1 MCSIERLEYSFGEVL
16 PCKNLQINVLETEL
30 TLEREYKFMYSMDQ
44 VL

>member
-1 MCSIERLEYSFGEVL
+1 MCSIERLEYSFGKVL

-30 TLEREYKFMYSMDQ
+30 TLEREDICLYTMDL